1 MGGRRLHKRPL
12 LLKKSDVYNRN
23 TAVVHWSQCTLILPI
38 LDLRLGANNL
48 TSPYQPEYFGPLDN
62 GHLPRLN
69 SPGLHFW
76 GSPEDNMTTMAI
88 RTLFFLALLMSTL
101 AWASDEVPKRHNEA
115 TVAQL
120 QAEMASGELTSEE
133 LTKEYIAR
141 IIALDQN
148 GPGVN
153 AVIEINP
160 DALIMAR
167 EADAR
172 RRRGVVLG
180 PLHGIPVLLKDN
192 IDTGDKMQTTAG
204 SFALV
209 GAPALHD
216 STVAANLRAGGAVI
230 LGKTNLSEWANFR
243 SFESVSGWSGR
254 GGQTNNP
261 YGINRNPCGSSSG
274 SGAAA
279 SANFAAV
286 SFGTETDGSVVCPA
300 NANGVVGIKP
310 TVGLTSRAGV
320 VPISHTQDSV
330 GVHGRTVADAAVAL
344 GVIQSRTFDG
354 RDPATGGVP
363 LGWQGTGKKRPAN
376 IPAHYARFVDPNGLR
391 GARLGL
397 TRAGLNGFDPLVP
410 TPQPVLDE
418 FEQAVGAFTAAGAT
432 VIDLDAAGFTFAS
445 ADGEFL
451 ILLFDF
457 RNDLKAYFG
466 SRVGV
471 PVAGGTLQA
480 AIAFDNAH
488 AQAEMPFFNQDIFDL
503 ANSLEPG
510 PDDPQPAFGG
520 MTYNQA
526 LAIDHNAGVNGID
539 AAISQ
544 FQLDA
549 VVSATDNPA
558 WATDLIYGDHFIFG
572 TSGLAAG
579 PGYPIVQV
587 PAGMVSGVPLGISF
601 FGTAFSEPT
610 LIKLAS
616 GFEAVTQ
623 VRAHNLP
630 TFAPTVP
637 FHHIAGTTLLPPHR
651 RGAPPEK
658 HERSQGTAPRANRD
672 QGKKAYSLPH
682 HL

>member
-1 MGGRRLHKRPL
+1 MRLLSAR
-12 LLKKSDVYNRN
+12 SV
-23 TAVVHWSQCTLILPI
+23 
-38 LDLRLGANNL
+38 
-48 TSPYQPEYFGPLDN
+48 
-62 GHLPRLN
+62 
-69 SPGLHFW
+69 
-76 GSPEDNMTTMAI
+76 
-88 RTLFFLALLMSTL
+88 FLATLLVSTS
-101 AWASDEVPKRHNEA
+101 AAQNQHAVPDKHNEA

-120 QAEMASGELTSEE
+120 QAEMASHQLTSEE
-133 LTKEYIAR
+133 LTKEYLAR
-141 IIALDQN
+141 IIALDQD

-153 AVIEINP
+153 SVIEVNP
-160 DALIMAR
+160 DALVMAR
-167 EADAR
+167 KADAL
-172 RRRGVVLG
+172 RRRGIVLG

-192 IDTGDKMQTTAG
+192 IGTGDKMQTSAG

-209 GAPALHD
+209 GSPALSD

-286 SFGTETDGSVVCPA
+286 SLGSETDGSIVCPA

-320 VPISHTQDSV
+320 VPISHTQDTV
-330 GVHGRTVADAAVAL
+330 GPHGRTVADAAAAL

-363 LGWQGTGKKRPAN
+363 LGWQGTGKTRPTN
-376 IPAHYARFVDPNGLR
+376 IPTDYTQFVNPNGLQ
-391 GARLGL
+391 GAKLGI
-397 TRAGLNGFDPLVP
+397 TRAGLEGFDPFVP
-410 TPQPVLDE
+410 TPQPVLDA
-418 FEQAVGAFTAAGAT
+418 FEQAVNALTAAGAT
-432 VIDLDAAGFTFAS
+432 VIDLDQAGFTFPS
-445 ADGEFL
+445 ADGEFFV
-451 ILLFDF
+451 LLYDFKFDVA
-457 RNDLKAYFG
+457 NYFAT
-466 SRVGV
+466 RVGV
-471 PVAGGTLQA
+471 PVAGGTLQT
-480 AIAFDNAH
+480 AIDFNNAH
-488 AQAEMPFFNQDIFDL
+488 AVDEMPYFNQDIFDL
-503 ANSLEPG
+503 AETIN
-510 PDDPQPAFGG
+510 PDPNFVDSRFTSATFPNG
-520 MTYNQA
+520 MSYDDA

-544 FQLDA
+544 FGLDA

-558 WATDLIYGDHFIFG
+558 WATDLIFGDHFIFG
-572 TSGLAAG
+572 TSGLAAP

-587 PAGMVSGVPLGISF
+587 PAGMVFGTPLGISF

-616 GFEAVTQ
+616 GFEAATQ

-630 TFAPTVP
+630 TFARTVP
-637 FHHIAGTTLLPPHR
+637 FDHIQGTTLTNPR
-651 RGAPPEK
+651 RHAAPSTSNAATTK
-658 HERSQGTAPRANRD
+658 SAPRKATPATP
-672 QGKKAYSLPH
+672 KKMPH
-682 HL
+682 NI